1 MTDWATQDYA
11 AMLQHI
17 LKTHLEYK
25 KIAIGHSFGGQII
38 GMISESQGLDAAI
51 MVA

>member
-1 MTDWATQDYA
+1 
-11 AMLQHI
+11 MLQCFNTSSKLI
-17 LKTHLEYK
+17 LNTK

-38 GMISESQGLDAAI
+38 GMISESQGLDAVI